1 MKSPLLVPAFFKNES
16 SRNVL
21 ELNKIDDF
29 IILIITRPYLQN
41 SCHKQI
47 IKFTLCDR
55 NEEVKEVVNDYPI
68 NDQFLLHIETS
79 QSILHYSADPLIQSF
94 TLYVKPT
101 ISKLLLYLFSLSLFC
116 LLDFLTALFF
126 FEL

>member
-16 SRNVL
+16 SRNNL

-47 IKFTLCDR
+47 IKFTLRHR
-55 NEEVKEVVNDYPI
+55 NEEIKEVVIDYPL
-68 NDQFLLHIETS
+68 NDQSLLHIEAS
-79 QSILHYSADPLIQSF
+79 QSIPHYSADPLIQSF
-94 TLYVKPT
+94 TLYET
-101 ISKLLLYLFSLSLFC
+101 YNL
-116 LLDFLTALFF
+116 
-126 FEL
+126 

>member
-47 IKFTLCDR
+47 IKFTLRDR
-55 NEEVKEVVNDYPI
+55 KNEEVKEVVTDYPI
-68 NDQFLLHIETS
+68 NDQFLLHIEAS

-94 TLYVKPT
+94 TLYET
-101 ISKLLLYLFSLSLFC
+101 YNL
-116 LLDFLTALFF
+116 
-126 FEL
+126 